1 MSLMIGVRPV
11 SSTSSQWAPSKT
23 GLSTQTAGS
32 VVGRVLLGATGDV
45 RSSPQPWR
53 AA

>member
-1 MSLMIGVRPV
+1 MIGVRPV

-23 GLSTQTAGS
+23 GLSTHTAGS
-32 VVGRVLLGATGDV
+32 VIGRVLLGCSAAL
-45 RSSPQPWR
+45 RSSPQPCR